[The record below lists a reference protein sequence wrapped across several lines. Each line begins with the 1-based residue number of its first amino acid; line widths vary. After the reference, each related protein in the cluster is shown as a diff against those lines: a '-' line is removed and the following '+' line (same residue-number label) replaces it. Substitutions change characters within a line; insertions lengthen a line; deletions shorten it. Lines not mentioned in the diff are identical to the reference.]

1 MYKLLMKAFPGV
13 YRPNSVYALFPFTVP
28 QENRR
33 ILQRLGE
40 DELYD
45 FEKPL
50 STEYKPHAQ
59 GSARIPNGLST
70 ALSGQ

>member
-33 ILQRLGE
+33 ILQTLGE
-40 DELYD
+40 DECYD

-50 STEYKPHAQ
+50 STKYKIRAQ
-59 GSARIPNGLST
+59 GSSRIPIGPST
-70 ALSGQ
+70 TVSG

>member
-13 YRPNSVYALFPFTVP
+13 YRPDSVYALFPFTIP

-33 ILQRLGE
+33 ILQTLGE
-40 DELYD
+40 DGIYN

-50 STEYKPHAQ
+50 STGYKSHAQ
-59 GSARIPNGLST
+59 ASSRIPNY
-70 ALSGQ
+70 